1 MRRNRRGAVQ
11 MIKRGSRGPEVRS
24 FQQFLIRLGFLDAGE
39 DDGIAGPI
47 LDRSIRRF
55 QEARELV
62 VDGVAGPKTLAVAA
76 EDGWEYKSGIPQV
89 QLDAA
94 AELNLPIEVLLTIE
108 AVESGGRASSQRF
121 EPHVFLRLRS
131 DLREQVPFTMGPRGF
146 STVRSETDKAA
157 FEYAF
162 NLDPKAAVESTSFG
176 LYQVLGGHLIK
187 IYGSPQSG
195 VDNFYS
201 DPISASYKLLI
212 SWFRAS
218 PRALLAA
225 RARSWKQFA
234 RRFNGP
240 GQVPH
245 YSAALKREYAKVTA

>member
-1 MRRNRRGAVQ
+1 
-11 MIKRGSRGPEVRS
+11 MIKRGARGGEVKS
-24 FQQFLIRLGFLDAGE
+24 FQQFLIRLGLLDSGQ
-39 DDGIAGPI
+39 DDGVAGPI
-47 LDRSIRRF
+47 LERSIRRY

-76 EDGWEYKSGIPQV
+76 EDGWEHKPGIPQV

-94 AELNLPIEVLLTIE
+94 AELNLPIEILLTIE

-121 EPHVFLRLRS
+121 EPHVFLRLRP
-131 DLREQVPFTMGPRGF
+131 DLREKIPFTMGPRGY

-187 IYGSPQSG
+187 AYGSPQSG
-195 VDNFYS
+195 VDHFYS
-201 DPISASYKLLI
+201 DPVDASYKLLI
-212 SWFRAS
+212 SWFRSSHGA
-218 PRALLAA
+218 RALLAA

-240 GQVPH
+240 GQIPH
-245 YSAALKREYAKVTA
+245 YSAALEREYAKVIA